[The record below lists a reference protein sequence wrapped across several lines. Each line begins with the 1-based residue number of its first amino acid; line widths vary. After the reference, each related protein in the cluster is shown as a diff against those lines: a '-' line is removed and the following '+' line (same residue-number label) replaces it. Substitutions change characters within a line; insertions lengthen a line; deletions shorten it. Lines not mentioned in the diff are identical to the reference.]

1 MAVDANT
8 QLNLCAVL
16 SELGRHEEA
25 LAAAQAA
32 ATLLVPLQASA
43 DVHSML
49 GKVVTSVVRPFAD
62 AQAQY
67 EQSSGVVLPIIDEL
81 ISDVQWA
88 QDFRFAAFT
97 TDDAN
102 HWAEPVDVPLRHGE
116 THANRRERRGVL
128 TRSIRAGCDDHRRFQ
143 TSAWYVQHC
152 G

>member
-1 MAVDANT
+1 MVALPDGAGAPQRSVPVVIARVGARPRVRIGAV
-8 QLNLCAVL
+8 
-16 SELGRHEEA
+16 G
-25 LAAAQAA
+25 LA
-32 ATLLVPLQASA
+32 
-43 DVHSML
+43 VHSML

-102 HWAEPVDVPLRHGE
+102 HWAEPVDVPLR
-116 THANRRERRGVL
+116 
-128 TRSIRAGCDDHRRFQ
+128 
-143 TSAWYVQHC
+143 TSWGNTCKAA
-152 G
+152 